1 MLMHLLLASVVVKFE
16 TFEMIDIVLVN
27 VNVVNRVEDM
37 KLPSD
42 QIYLLNIF
50 GTL

>member
-1 MLMHLLLASVVVKFE
+1 MLMHLLRASVVVKFE

-27 VNVVNRVEDM
+27 VNVVNPVEDM

-42 QIYLLNIF
+42 QIYLWNIF